1 MDLEKL
7 ERRLNFIGD
16 KLKEFGYDIREDLN
30 ELVEQRPDI
39 AELVVNFKLKKVE
52 YFHDP
57 EQNLIG
63 FLIGNL
69 HITFIIEFGED
80 EEGTFYDVAECRVL
94 DVDGGDED

>member
-7 ERRLNFIGD
+7 ERRLDFIGD

-63 FLIGNL
+63 FLIANL
-69 HITFIIEFGED
+69 HITFILEFGED

-94 DVDGGDED
+94 DIDGGDED